1 MADLALDFLRFQA
14 LINAASCNTSKSYA
28 IDLQQFFSHVSF
40 SRPSFKMGKNS
51 INLEYLG
58 DFTGSEQVKLTLWD
72 EDLLLKWVFQAQNSW
87 ASLSLATRNR
97 KASSLKSFLS
107 WLQTEG
113 HIQKDLSSRI
123 HAPKV
128 PQKIPNF
135 LSVDECL
142 ALIKNLQKHALSNKL
157 EDQQKLVLVL
167 LLYGGGLR
175 VSEAC
180 ELKWKDLK
188 LKEKKLLVLGKGHK
202 ERWIVLPNLS
212 VQYLSQLPQIG
223 EFVFGEKSLSP
234 RKAYEWVR
242 TAGIEAGIIRPL
254 SPHALRHSFATH
266 ILTSGADLRV
276 LQELLGHESLN
287 ATQKYTHLSLDQ
299 LANKLE
305 THHPLGRKKD

>member
-1 MADLALDFLRFQA
+1 MGRRFTIKVGFSSTKLLGIFKFSYSQ
-14 LINAASCNTSKSYA
+14 SESFESK
-28 IDLQQFFSHVSF
+28 
-40 SRPSFKMGKNS
+40 
-51 INLEYLG
+51 E
-58 DFTGSEQVKLTLWD
+58 
-72 EDLLLKWVFQAQNSW
+72 
-87 ASLSLATRNR
+87 
-97 KASSLKSFLS
+97 FLS

-254 SPHALRHSFATH
+254 SPMHFAT
-266 ILTSGADLRV
+266 V
-276 LQELLGHESLN
+276 L
-287 ATQKYTHLSLDQ
+287 
-299 LANKLE
+299 
-305 THHPLGRKKD
+305 PLISSPAEPI